1 MGIRQFFLSF
11 RSTKG
16 KRRPSGPED
25 ELAADVRETMGP
37 QGGADAGEAVYDY
50 IEQHEQHEHRPVDD

>member
-1 MGIRQFFLSF
+1 MGIRQFFRAF

-16 KRRPSGPED
+16 EKRPSGPED
-25 ELAADVRETMGP
+25 QLAADVRETMGP

-50 IEQHEQHEHRPVDD
+50 IEEHEPHEHRRDDD